1 MGAGLLR
8 CELLSPAFAVI
19 ASTEQPPRRAS
30 AKPEPR
36 HVTCFAEGI
45 FVPRVVPGPG
55 RRGPGNK
62 TRGMKLPLVAAWV
75 RAVSVLPCA
84 DFSFLRLVRS
94 REVDRLLYHHP
105 SDRGSAEIQNRT

>member
-1 MGAGLLR
+1 MGTGLLR
-8 CELLSPAFAVI
+8 CELLSPAFTVI
-19 ASTEQPPRRAS
+19 ADAEQPPRRAS

-36 HVTCFAEGI
+36 HVTCFPEGM

-75 RAVSVLPCA
+75 RAVSVLALCGFFVSAPRTK
-84 DFSFLRLVRS
+84 S
-94 REVDRLLYHHP
+94 
-105 SDRGSAEIQNRT
+105 GS